1 MIPKS
6 KILKDK
12 YLSPYIKL
20 KKINLTDVKWTK
32 GFWAD
37 KFEMIKDKTQPAMW
51 KLFKDPKISHAWQNF
66 LIAAGLEKGEF
77 RGAYWVD
84 GDFYKCLEATA
95 YIYAVTKNEK
105 LNQLMDEVIDVITK
119 AQQKDGYVHT
129 AVIISKG
136 YYTEQNYEERFQG
149 LKRFEKILHH
159 ELYCMGHLLTAAC
172 AHYHCTGKTSLLN
185 VAVKTGNYLYKTFT
199 KRKRALA
206 NFGFNPSYIMGAVE
220 LYRTTGKQKYLKLA
234 EIFLEMRGL
243 RPVKKDIT
251 ITQIATGNVFGGTD
265 LTQDRVPFREEE
277 KAVGHAV
284 TAGYLYCGAA
294 DIYAETGDPL
304 LLKALDRIWQN
315 LINQKMYITGGTA
328 AIHTG
333 VDLRE
338 DYVREAFGREYE
350 LPNSTAYNET
360 CANIANAMWNWRMLQ
375 LTGDAK
381 YADIMELVLYNSALS
396 GISLD
401 GRHFFY
407 TNPLRR
413 LKNSA
418 YLLWDIPERQKY
430 LPCFCC
436 PPSIFRTIAKVQ
448 EWAHSVS
455 NEGLWFHIYGG
466 SKIKTQLADGT
477 EVQLIQKTNYPWDN
491 KIKITIESLKSGR
504 FSLMF
509 RIPYWSEN
517 PTIKVNGR
525 KMSTKNIKG
534 YMKINRIWKEGDVI
548 ELNLPMGA
556 KLIQANPMVEENV
569 GQIAV
574 RRGPIVYCLESK
586 DLPKDVNITE
596 IIIPSNIKFKAV
608 FEKDL
613 LGGVITL
620 NGQAYYL
627 PGENW
632 GKTLYKN
639 LNLRKAK
646 KLPIKLIP
654 YYAWSNRGKSEM
666 TVWLPWSM

>member
-6 KILKDK
+6 KIVTNE
-12 YLSPYIKL
+12 SFGSYIKL
-20 KKINLTDVKWTK
+20 KKINFTDVKWTE

-37 KFEMIKDKTQPAMW
+37 KFEMIKARTLPAMW

-66 LIAAGLEKGEF
+66 LIASGLQKGEF

-95 YIYAVTKNEK
+95 YIYAVTKDEK
-105 LNQLMDEVIDVITK
+105 LNQLMDEVIDVIAK
-119 AQQKDGYVHT
+119 AQQSDGYIHT
-129 AVIISKG
+129 AVTIGKG
-136 YYTEQNYEERFQG
+136 YYTEQNYEQRFEG
-149 LKRFEKILHH
+149 LKRFEKILYH

-172 AHYHCTGKTSLLN
+172 AHYRCTGKTFLLN
-185 VAVKTGNYLYKTFT
+185 VAVKTGDYLYRTF
-199 KRKRALA
+199 KERKPTLA

-220 LYRTTGKQKYLKLA
+220 LFRTTGKQEHLKLA
-234 EIFLEMRGL
+234 KIFLEMRGL
-243 RPVKKDIT
+243 RPIKKDIS
-251 ITQIATGNVFGGTD
+251 ITQIATGNVLGGTD

-294 DIYAETGDPL
+294 DIYAETGNKL
-304 LLKALDRIWQN
+304 LWKVLDKIWQN

-333 VDLRE
+333 VDFRE

-413 LKNSA
+413 LKGSA
-418 YLLWDIPERQKY
+418 YLMWDIPKRQEY

-436 PPSIFRTIAKVQ
+436 PPSISRTIAKVQ
-448 EWAHSVS
+448 GWAYNVS
-455 NEGLWFHIYGG
+455 EEGLWFHIYG
-466 SKIKTQLADGT
+466 SNKVHTQLADGT
-477 EVQLIQKTNYPWDN
+477 EVQLTQKTNYPWDGQ
-491 KIKITIESLKSGR
+491 ISIIIEKLKKSR
-504 FSLMF
+504 FSLML
-509 RIPYWSEN
+509 RIPYWADK
-517 PTIKVNGR
+517 PTAKVNGR
-525 KMSTKNIKG
+525 KTKIKNQKG
-534 YMKINRIWKEGDVI
+534 YININRIWTKGDVI
-548 ELNLPMGA
+548 ELNLPMDA
-556 KLIQANPMVEENV
+556 KLIQANPMVEETI

-574 RRGPIVYCLESK
+574 KRGPIVYCLESK
-586 DLPKDVNITE
+586 DLPGSVNITE
-596 IIIPSNIKFKAV
+596 VIIPSDIKLTPI
-608 FEKDL
+608 FEENL
-613 LGGVITL
+613 LGGVVTL
-620 NGQAYYL
+620 NGEAYYI
-627 PGENW
+627 PEEDW
-632 GKTLYKN
+632 SGKLYKK
-639 LNLRKAK
+639 LNFKEAK
-646 KLPIKLIP
+646 KFSIKLIP
-654 YYAWSNRGKSEM
+654 YYAWANRGKSEM